1 MHETIIA
8 QKIIEKAKE
17 QGSVRKVILEVG
29 DLAHLPA
36 EELKEALQKMVDWEI
51 EVHTA
56 KAEVKCKCGY
66 IGEPNIIE
74 HTHDMTIYECPK
86 CRKIP
91 EEIITGEDI
100 IIKEVEV
107 D

>member
-17 QGSVRKVILEVG
+17 QGSVKKIILEVG

-36 EELKEALQKMVDWEI
+36 EELKEALQKIVPWEI

-66 IGEPNIIE
+66 TGEPTIIE

-86 CRKIP
+86 CGKMP
-91 EEIITGEDI
+91 AEVLSGEDI
-100 IIKEVEV
+100 IIKDVFVE
-107 D
+107 